1 MSMKSIVGKIFSKKP
16 SSKEQAKEENALMP
30 EISGEPTVVEGE
42 TEDKAYY
49 KIDLYVHDEKTNS
62 FVISTAAE
70 TRIGR
75 DPSQADITIPELI
88 VSKRHCIIYFKD
100 DAVFLKD
107 NDSTNGTF
115 VNGQEI
121 TEQKLEENDTIT
133 LGKKGTVRIVFH
145 KM

>member
-1 MSMKSIVGKIFSKKP
+1 MKSIVGKIFSKKP
-16 SSKEQAKEENALMP
+16 SSKEQSREENEILP
-30 EISGEPTVVEGE
+30 EISREPTVAEGE
-42 TEDKAYY
+42 PEDKAYY

-62 FVISTAAE
+62 FVISTAAD

-88 VSKRHCIIYFKD
+88 VSKLHCILYFKD

>member
-1 MSMKSIVGKIFSKKP
+1 MKSIVGKIFSKKP
-16 SSKEQAKEENALMP
+16 SSKEQSREENEILP
-30 EISGEPTVVEGE
+30 EISREPTVVEGE
-42 TEDKAYY
+42 PEDKAYY

-62 FVISTAAE
+62 FVISTAAD

-88 VSKRHCIIYFKD
+88 VSKLHCILYFKD

>member
-1 MSMKSIVGKIFSKKP
+1 MKSIVGKIFSKK
-16 SSKEQAKEENALMP
+16 SSTKEQSKEENEILH
-30 EISGEPTVVEGE
+30 EISEEPTRVEGA

-62 FVISTAAE
+62 FVISTGAE

-88 VSKRHCIIYFKD
+88 VSKLHCIMYFKD
-100 DAVFLKD
+100 DGVFLKD
-107 NDSTNGTF
+107 NDSTNGTY

-121 TEQKLEENDTIT
+121 TEQRLEKNDTIT
-133 LGKKGTVRIVFH
+133 LGKKGTVRIVIH

>member
-1 MSMKSIVGKIFSKKP
+1 MSVKSIVGKIFSKKSSTKEP
-16 SSKEQAKEENALMP
+16 SKEENEILH
-30 EISGEPTVVEGE
+30 EISEKPTVAEGA
-42 TEDKAYY
+42 TEDKVYY

-62 FVISTAAE
+62 YVISTAAE

-75 DPSQADITIPELI
+75 DPSLADITIPELI
-88 VSKRHCIIYFKD
+88 VSKLHCIMYFTD
-100 DAVFLKD
+100 DGVFLKD
-107 NDSTNGTF
+107 NDSTNGTY

-121 TEQKLEENDTIT
+121 TEQKLEQNDTIT

>member
-1 MSMKSIVGKIFSKKP
+1 MKSIVGKIFSKK
-16 SSKEQAKEENALMP
+16 SSKEEYKEDNERVH
-30 EISGEPTVVEGE
+30 EISEEPTRVEGE

-49 KIDLYVHDEKTNS
+49 KIDLYVHDKKTNS
-62 FVISTAAE
+62 FVISTGAE

-88 VSKRHCIIYFKD
+88 VSKLHCIMYFKD
-100 DAVFLKD
+100 DGVFIKD
-107 NDSTNGTF
+107 NDSTNGTY
-115 VNGQEI
+115 VNDQEI
-121 TEQKLEENDTIT
+121 TEQKLKENDTIS